1 MQHDKINSSEHYG
14 IQASGEITNLMP
26 SNTILLSDGILISA
40 AAATVAIAIVSAK
53 FAAFPTIVV
62 GI

>member
-14 IQASGEITNLMP
+14 IQASGEITNFLP
-26 SNTILLSDGILISA
+26 SKAILISDGILISA
-40 AAATVAIAIVSAK
+40 AAVIGAIAIVSAK
-53 FAAFPTIVV
+53 FAAFQTIVV